1 MISIKE
7 ILNLKMGN
15 SFRLDNFDTLK
26 EIDDNFNKFDKTLD
40 NFSKTV
46 DEFGK
51 TVDNIEF
58 NLFREDLNEYFDNN
72 DIDKLEKYDNMRGYC
87 NLFVDT
93 SLEEGN
99 VEMTKLLINKFKCEP
114 SLYSK
119 QMAHIN
125 GHHKLVFWTEAYG
138 KQRNDTDIKSI
149 HYNYKTNTWH
159 DCIPEEFRY

>member
-1 MISIKE
+1 
-7 ILNLKMGN
+7 MGN
-15 SFRLDNFDTLK
+15 SFRLDNFDMDKFDKT
-26 EIDDNFNKFDKTLD
+26 IDDFDKTLD
-40 NFSKTV
+40 K
-46 DEFGK
+46 FGK
-51 TVDNIEF
+51 TVDIIES
-58 NLFREDLNEYFDNN
+58 DSIKKYFDNN
-72 DIDKLEKYDNMRGYC
+72 DINKLEKYDTLKGYC

-125 GHHKLVFWTEAYG
+125 GHHKLVFWTETYG